1 MIIIQEI
8 GFREVCLKSKALI
21 VQMYPIDLSFFWD
34 NSQFVNYYVHHCY
47 VSKKDQSVQ
56 NKSEKVMANIFC
68 HDSEDIIF
76 GVLCESIAKC
86 RDRVFRL
93 IAKNQE

>member
-1 MIIIQEI
+1 
-8 GFREVCLKSKALI
+8 
-21 VQMYPIDLSFFWD
+21 
-34 NSQFVNYYVHHCY
+34 
-47 VSKKDQSVQ
+47 
-56 NKSEKVMANIFC
+56 MAHIFC

-93 IAKNQE
+93 IAKNQEWGIIKGKIKTDLVEKDFRDLQSLLVIVGCPN